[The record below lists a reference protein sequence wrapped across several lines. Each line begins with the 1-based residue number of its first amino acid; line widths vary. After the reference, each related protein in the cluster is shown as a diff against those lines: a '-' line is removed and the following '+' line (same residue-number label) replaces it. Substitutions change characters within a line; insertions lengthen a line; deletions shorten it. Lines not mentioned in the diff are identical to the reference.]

1 MSATVDVCYLSGAK
15 QKLQC
20 RSQKHAMKIW
30 RQIAD
35 TIASGSPLVVV
46 EDDADAILIITQA
59 IASVSTNI
67 VVEHLKVTMPIER
80 SAPELAATARLHT

>member
-15 QKLQC
+15 QKLHC
-20 RSQKHAMKIW
+20 RNQKHATKIW

-35 TIASGSPLVVV
+35 TIASGSPITVV
-46 EDDADAILIITQA
+46 EDDADAIILITQA

-67 VVEHLKVTMPIER
+67 VVEHLKVTMPMER
-80 SAPELAATARLHT
+80 APELAAAPHLHA